1 MEKPMSSNN
10 SKLVIAKAEELV
22 RLVMRE
28 DPEVRQQS
36 LTDWIT
42 HEMMEEF
49 IFPDIPST
57 ITDKKEVQ
65 QYVEHIFNLFKV
77 KLINRIQ
84 KLELDCSYLFD
95 EDEED
100 DDNDNA

>member
-1 MEKPMSSNN
+1 MKKPMSSDN
-10 SKLVIAKAEELV
+10 SKLAMEKAEELV
-22 RLVMRE
+22 RLVMQE

-49 IFPDIPST
+49 VFPDIPST

-84 KLELDCSYLFD
+84 KLELDRSYLFD
-95 EDEED
+95 DDEEE
-100 DDNDNA
+100 

>member
-1 MEKPMSSNN
+1 MKMKAHPMSSNN
-10 SKLVIAKAEELV
+10 SKLAIAKAEELV

-36 LTDWIT
+36 LSDQITD
-42 HEMMEEF
+42 MMEEF
-49 IFPDIPST
+49 VFPDIPST

-84 KLELDCSYLFD
+84 KLELDRSYLFD
-95 EDEED
+95 EDEEE
-100 DDNDNA
+100 

>member
-1 MEKPMSSNN
+1 MKKPIFLNN
-10 SKLVIAKAEELV
+10 SKLVIEKAEELV

-49 IFPDIPST
+49 VFPDIPST

-95 EDEED
+95 GD
-100 DDNDNA
+100 DDNA

>member
-1 MEKPMSSNN
+1 MSSNN
-10 SKLVIAKAEELV
+10 SKLAIAKAEELV

-36 LTDWIT
+36 LSDQITD
-42 HEMMEEF
+42 MMEEF
-49 IFPDIPST
+49 VFPDIPST

-65 QYVEHIFNLFKV
+65 QYVEHVFNLFKV

-84 KLELDCSYLFD
+84 KLELDRSYLFD
-95 EDEED
+95 EDEEE
-100 DDNDNA
+100 

>member
-1 MEKPMSSNN
+1 MSSNN

-42 HEMMEEF
+42 HEMMEEY
-49 IFPDIPST
+49 IFPDIPCT

-95 EDEED
+95 GD
-100 DDNDNA
+100 DDNA

>member
-1 MEKPMSSNN
+1 MKKLMSSDN
-10 SKLVIAKAEELV
+10 SKLAMEKAEELV
-22 RLVMRE
+22 RLVMQE

-49 IFPDIPST
+49 VFPDIPST

-95 EDEED
+95 EDEEE
-100 DDNDNA
+100 

>member
-1 MEKPMSSNN
+1 MNKMEKHMSSNN
-10 SKLVIAKAEELV
+10 SKLAIAKAEELV

-36 LTDWIT
+36 LSDQITD
-42 HEMMEEF
+42 MMEEF
-49 IFPDIPST
+49 VFPDIPST

-65 QYVEHIFNLFKV
+65 QYVEHVFNLFKV

-84 KLELDCSYLFD
+84 KLELDRSYLFD
-95 EDEED
+95 EDEEE
-100 DDNDNA
+100 